1 MNLDTV
7 KLKYNLTD
15 DDVCEILC
23 AAIKSTSLLVDNN
36 NQVRK
41 GTIYNQ
47 YDSLKKYIE
56 TCSKSGKSNLD
67 VRTVRDNIKKKVA
80 FKDAKNLTSFIRVSL
95 MRLENEGLIYDI
107 DGDNFKIKHFTTTN
121 N

>member
-1 MNLDTV
+1 MNLDKV

-23 AAIKSTSLLVDNN
+23 AAVKSVSLLSAD
-36 NQVRK
+36 QPTRK
-41 GTIYNQ
+41 GAIYNQ

-56 TCSKSGKSNLD
+56 TCSKSGKGALD
-67 VRTVRDNIKKKVA
+67 VRTVRDNVKKKVA
-80 FKDAKNLTSFIRVSL
+80 FKDSKNLTSFIRVSL
-95 MRLENEGLIYDI
+95 ADLEGTGLIYDV
-107 DGDNFKIKHFTTTN
+107 DGDNFKIKPFTTTN